1 MDKTIK
7 EFPHDLDAELAV
19 LGVMMLSD
27 EGISIAEEILNAE
40 DFYDKRNQ
48 EIFRSIINLSA
59 KNIKVDPIL
68 ILEDLK
74 KRDLS
79 EEIGG
84 LDYIMGIT
92 AGVYYL
98 SQIRH
103 YANIVE
109 EKSTLRKLIVA
120 ADQIISMSYEDTKER
135 DEIVEISEKLIFD
148 ITQKSHDD
156 GLVRVGNLTSEVI
169 KNMSIRSSLNGDIT
183 GVTTGLVDLD
193 NMLSGL
199 QKVI

>member
-74 KRDLS
+74 KRS
-79 EEIGG
+79 
-84 LDYIMGIT
+84 
-92 AGVYYL
+92 
-98 SQIRH
+98 
-103 YANIVE
+103 
-109 EKSTLRKLIVA
+109 
-120 ADQIISMSYEDTKER
+120 
-135 DEIVEISEKLIFD
+135 F
-148 ITQKSHDD
+148 
-156 GLVRVGNLTSEVI
+156 
-169 KNMSIRSSLNGDIT
+169 
-183 GVTTGLVDLD
+183 
-193 NMLSGL
+193 
-199 QKVI
+199 